1 MSVQLKI
8 TGMFFLLL
16 WLAACGSG
24 AKLPKLS
31 KEAKVLAFGDSLTF
45 GTGADSTQ
53 SYPSVLQGLIG
64 REVINAGVPGETSAE
79 GLERLPALLDEHQPA
94 LLILCHGGN
103 DFLRGMSEQQ
113 AANNIRAMV
122 KLAKDRGIGVVLIA
136 VPKFGLMFSP
146 PEFYAKIAEEFSIP
160 FDTGTLSKIIRETS
174 LKSDAVHPN
183 GSGYRLLAEAVVDRL
198 KVAGAI

>member
-1 MSVQLKI
+1 MSVQFKI
-8 TGMFFLLL
+8 AGMFFLLL
-16 WLAACGSG
+16 GLAACGSG
-24 AKLPKLS
+24 AKLPKLPA
-31 KEAKVLAFGDSLTF
+31 EAKVLAFGDSLTF
-45 GTGADSTQ
+45 GTGADSAQ
-53 SYPSVLQGLIG
+53 SYPSVLQGIIG

-79 GLERLPALLDEHQPA
+79 GLARLPAVLDEHQPA
-94 LLILCHGGN
+94 LLILCHGAN
-103 DFLRGMSEQQ
+103 DFLRGLSEQQ

-160 FDTGTLSKIIRETS
+160 FDTGTLSRIIRDNS

-183 GSGYRLLAEAVVDRL
+183 GSGYRMLAEAVAERL